1 MFSRLA
7 NSPWFAAGRK
17 LPLQAVYLTLV
28 LIAMI
33 LTGVR
38 ISKLQGQVSRSD
50 TIAIVMGVKS
60 IVFVAYQI
68 STTYVE
74 KLRRWKSLR
83 AYEIIDYA
91 EIVFWF
97 VVVVLGFM
105 AASTRCF
112 GEACALGIVVAVIA
126 LMLSVWAGWLGVIA
140 TLDRSHYRSFST
152 ERGRS
157 PVSSDSPK

>member
-1 MFSRLA
+1 MLSKLA
-7 NSPWFAAGRK
+7 DNPWFAAKRK
-17 LPLQAVYLTLV
+17 LPLQAVYITFVLV
-28 LIAMI
+28 AMV

-38 ISKLQGQVSRSD
+38 ISKLPGQVSRSD

-60 IVFVAYQI
+60 IVFFAYQL
-68 STTYVE
+68 STTHVE
-74 KLRRWKSLR
+74 RLRRWKSLR
-83 AYEIIDYA
+83 AYEIIDYS

-112 GEACALGIVVAVIA
+112 GEACALGIVVALIA
-126 LMLSVWAGWLGVIA
+126 LLLSVAAAWLGVIA
-140 TLDRSHYRSFST
+140 TLDRSHFRSFGV

-157 PVSSDSPK
+157 SATSGNQK